1 MADLRT
7 YSTAEISEM
16 YGLGKSYLRKLRQLR
31 KGPKYLK
38 LGRMVRYRK
47 EDVEDWLNT
56 ALVEVNPKELV

>member
-7 YSTAEISEM
+7 YSTAEISAM
-16 YGLGKSYLRKLRQLR
+16 YGLGESYLRKLRQLS

-47 EDVEDWLNT
+47 EDVEDWLKM
-56 ALVEVNPKELV
+56 AMVEVNPRNLV